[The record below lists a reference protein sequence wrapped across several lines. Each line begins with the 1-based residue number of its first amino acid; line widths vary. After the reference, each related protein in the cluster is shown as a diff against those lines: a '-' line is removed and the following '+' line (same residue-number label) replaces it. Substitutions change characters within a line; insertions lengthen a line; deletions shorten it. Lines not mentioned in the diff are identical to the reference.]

1 MARRAWIWVVLGIV
15 AALTIGCLALVGTG
29 VYVVSR
35 TISVKAAA
43 PDAAERE
50 FEAVRERFAG
60 QTPLFQLEAG
70 GHVSA
75 EEFRRRAAAYSGPL
89 PAALHVLVWN
99 DREARLV
106 RFSLPFWILR
116 FSSRGR
122 SSLRVDE
129 FDFDRLDISP
139 EEVERAGPALVL
151 DHEESGARV
160 LVWTE

>member
-1 MARRAWIWVVLGIV
+1 MARRTWIWVVLGIV
-15 AALTIGCLALVGTG
+15 IALTIGCLALVGTG

-35 TISVKAAA
+35 TVSVQAADRDAAA
-43 PDAAERE
+43 RE

-60 QTPLFQLEAG
+60 QAPLFQLEAG
-70 GHVSA
+70 GRVSA
-75 EEFRRRAAAYSGPL
+75 EGFRRRAAEYSGPL

-129 FDFDRLDISP
+129 FDLGRLDISP
-139 EEVERAGPALVL
+139 DDLERAGPALVL
-151 DHEESGARV
+151 DHEEAGAHV
-160 LVWTE
+160 IVWTE

>member
-1 MARRAWIWVVLGIV
+1 MARRTWIWVVLGIV
-15 AALTIGCLALVGTG
+15 IALTIGCLALVGTG

-35 TISVKAAA
+35 TVNVSAAGPEAAA
-43 PDAAERE
+43 RE

-70 GHVSA
+70 GRVSA
-75 EEFRRRAAAYSGPL
+75 GEFHRRAASYSGPL

-106 RFSLPFWILR
+106 RFSIPFWILR

-122 SSLRVDE
+122 SSLRID
-129 FDFDRLDISP
+129 DFELDRLDISP
-139 EEVERAGPALVL
+139 EEIEQAGPALVL

-160 LVWTE
+160 IVWTE